1 MLISFS
7 DPSRAENRDSFLA
20 NLVHNLNQLMP
31 DLLHA
36 DQ

>member
-1 MLISFS
+1 MISFS